1 MNYPKTIGSSYV
13 LQEDLA
19 NEFISNHPQ
28 LSGVHILPYL
38 NGKDFTSISRGVFVI
53 DFYGIPLDE
62 VRSKYP
68 SVYNYLLHTAK
79 PERAVNRNKKFAEDW
94 WVIGHPRQIFRS
106 YSKDLSRFIITPET
120 AKHRFFSMLDKTT
133 APDSTLVTFGFED
146 YYSLGVLS
154 SRIHVSLALKS
165 GGRLGVGNDPRYN
178 KTRCFDTFPFPETTE
193 SQKQKIRNL
202 AERLDGHRKRQQ
214 SLHPKLTLTGIYNVL
229 EKERAGDILT
239 DKERK
244 IYQDG
249 LIGVLHELHDELNA
263 AVAEAY
269 GWPADLPEADIL
281 QRLVDLNAERAAE
294 EARGLVRW
302 LRPEYQAPN
311 EAPAAVQSKLDLGEV
326 APVVITEKRK
336 WNAKLPLSDKT
347 ILLRDLLVS
356 ADGPLSLPVI
366 AEAFKPKLRKAQ
378 LAEVTGILGVLEA
391 LGQADGGG
399 GVWRGV

>member
-1 MNYPKTIGSSYV
+1 MRSAFSGLTRYIGTSEVAKNRHFEFLNIEESIP
-13 LQEDLA
+13 DGSLA
-19 NEFISNHPQ
+19 AVASDDAYILGVIS
-28 LSGVHILPYL
+28 
-38 NGKDFTSISRGVFVI
+38 
-53 DFYGIPLDE
+53 
-62 VRSKYP
+62 
-68 SVYNYLLHTAK
+68 SVYHVEWAAAK
-79 PERAVNRNKKFAEDW
+79 
-94 WVIGHPRQIFRS
+94 
-106 YSKDLSRFIITPET
+106 
-120 AKHRFFSMLDKTT
+120 
-133 APDSTLVTFGFED
+133 
-146 YYSLGVLS
+146 
-154 SRIHVSLALKS
+154 
-165 GGRLGVGNDPRYN
+165 GGRMGKGNDLRYQHGP
-178 KTRCFDTFPFPETTE
+178 CFQTFPFPVTTDP
-193 SQKQKIRNL
+193 QKQKIRNL
-202 AERLDGHRKRQQ
+202 AERLDAHRKRQQ
-214 SLHPKLTLTGIYNVL
+214 SLHPKLTMTGMYNVL
-229 EKERAGDILT
+229 EKERAGDVLT
-239 DKERK
+239 EKERK
-244 IYQDG
+244 IHQDG
-249 LIGVLHELHDELNA
+249 LVGILRELHDELDA
-263 AVAEAY
+263 AVGEAY
-269 GWPADLPEADIL
+269 GWPVDLPEADIL